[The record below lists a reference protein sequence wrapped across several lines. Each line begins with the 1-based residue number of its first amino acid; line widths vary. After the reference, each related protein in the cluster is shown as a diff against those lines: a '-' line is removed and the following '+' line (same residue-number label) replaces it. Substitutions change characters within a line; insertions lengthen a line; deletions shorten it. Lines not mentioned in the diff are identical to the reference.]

1 MTVTP
6 ITQIEALAERLEKA
20 REIVGQVSPVLGL
33 DGHHVVAGSD
43 GHYLVNGHC
52 TCPDARFRRD
62 LHKGWCK
69 HMLAVAVYREAGI
82 DIDEYRRP
90 APDAEKAAEEARE
103 RVLAETE
110 ERV

>member
-52 TCPDARFRRD
+52 TCPDARYRKD

-69 HMLAVAVYREAGI
+69 HRIAVEVYREAGI

-90 APDAEKAAEEARE
+90 AAAGAAQEARE
-103 RVLAETE
+103 RVLAETVDGRE
-110 ERV
+110 E

>member
-52 TCPDARFRRD
+52 NCPDARFRRE
-62 LHKGWCK
+62 LHKGYCK
-69 HMLAVAVYREAGI
+69 HMLAVYL
-82 DIDEYRRP
+82 Y
-90 APDAEKAAEEARE
+90 EESASKPPE
-103 RVLAETE
+103 SNLVKYSQLLLTTI
-110 ERV
+110 V

>member
-43 GHYLVNGHC
+43 GHYLVNGLC
-52 TCPDARFRRD
+52 SCPDAKHRSE
-62 LHKGWCK
+62 LHKGFCK
-69 HMLAVAVYREAGI
+69 HRLAVYLYLE
-82 DIDEYRRP
+82 RR
-90 APDAEKAAEEARE
+90 DGQTEQEKGTKE
-103 RVLAETE
+103 RGHG
-110 ERV
+110 

>member
-43 GHYLVNGHC
+43 SHYLVNGHC
-52 TCPDARFRRD
+52 TCPDARFRRG

-82 DIDEYRRP
+82 DEYRRV
-90 APDAEKAAEEARE
+90 AVAGDGVADA
-103 RVLAETE
+103 
-110 ERV
+110 

>member
-1 MTVTP
+1 MAVTP

-20 REIVGQVSPVLGL
+20 REIVGQVSPVPGL

-52 TCPDARFRRD
+52 TCPDARFRRN

-90 APDAEKAAEEARE
+90 AVE
-103 RVLAETE
+103 E
-110 ERV
+110 ER